1 MFTCVITLYYWKSR
15 ERAEK
20 ERDRLRLQ
28 VLDNQ
33 LSPHFVFNNFSI
45 LAELIEVNPQKAST
59 YLMHLSKVYRYA
71 LTHQEHATVSLQDE
85 LTFLHHYISLLQE
98 RFGDCIR
105 VNIADNVEKL
115 QGLVPPAVLQ
125 MLIENAIKH
134 NEHTSSHPL
143 VIDVSGVESCICVK
157 NIKRPIT
164 VLDSANVGLHN
175 IEERYHLLVQKNVII
190 EDTTDSYC
198 VTLPLI
204 QDKL

>member
-1 MFTCVITLYYWKSR
+1 MLTWMLLMTGGQLKDKFESALNGEANRAKDDEDLYEESV
-15 ERAEK
+15 A
-20 ERDRLRLQ
+20 
-28 VLDNQ
+28 
-33 LSPHFVFNNFSI
+33 
-45 LAELIEVNPQKAST
+45 
-59 YLMHLSKVYRYA
+59 
-71 LTHQEHATVSLQDE
+71 
-85 LTFLHHYISLLQE
+85 
-98 RFGDCIR
+98 
-105 VNIADNVEKL
+105 NVEKL

-143 VIDVSGVESCICVK
+143 VIEVSGGESCICVK

-204 QDKL
+204 QDKS